1 MTETTPPLSAKALLE
16 ACARKNET
24 MAIPAFLSADELS
37 YMVHAMFQ
45 ALTATLQ
52 QMSEADAAPD
62 AYEDTAALLIL
73 ELVAAAILDA
83 KDALKADR
91 G

>member
-1 MTETTPPLSAKALLE
+1 MTKPTPPLSTKALLE
-16 ACARKNET
+16 ACARTNGSIT
-24 MAIPAFLSADELS
+24 IPDFLSADELS

-45 ALTATLQ
+45 ALTTSLQ